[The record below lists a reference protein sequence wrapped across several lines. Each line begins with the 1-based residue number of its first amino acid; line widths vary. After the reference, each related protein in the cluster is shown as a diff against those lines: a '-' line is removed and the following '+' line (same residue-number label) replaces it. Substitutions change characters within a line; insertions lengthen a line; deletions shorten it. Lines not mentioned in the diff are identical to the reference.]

1 MAEFGIQPTRVFG
14 FWDWV
19 GGRYSIWSSIGL
31 PLAIAI
37 GPERFQEFLH
47 GGYEIDRHF
56 REAPL
61 ERNIPC

>member
-1 MAEFGIQPTRVFG
+1 MFG

-37 GPERFQEFLH
+37 GPDRFNEFLH
-47 GGYEIDRHF
+47 GGYEVDQHF
-56 REAPL
+56 REAPIDATF
-61 ERNIPC
+61 RS